1 MISLEGKSDFTC
13 RSEVVGSA
21 NFGYE
26 EIVQLQSVEM
36 KWWKLIDIRKHT
48 SLVLILNVVRLSVQD
63 CSSVIFANICMQ
75 RTWIRDLSFD
85 MEKEV

>member
-26 EIVQLQSVEM
+26 EIVYIRL
-36 KWWKLIDIRKHT
+36 LIYV
-48 SLVLILNVVRLSVQD
+48 S
-63 CSSVIFANICMQ
+63 
-75 RTWIRDLSFD
+75 
-85 MEKEV
+85 